1 MSRIQIQ
8 GFRPLK
14 GRISIQGS
22 KNAAL
27 PMMAAAVL
35 HRGVTVLSNVP
46 LIQDVECMKAILN
59 SLGCRCIQK
68 GGVLEIDAS
77 LLHTTQIPD
86 CFMKQMRSAIILLG
100 ALLGR
105 LGEASCCYPGGCLI
119 GSRPIDLHLKALNGL
134 GALAEEEELQ
144 VRVRAREGRGPTGGT
159 IVLAYPSVGATEQA
173 LLGAVL
179 AEGETRILGA
189 AREPEICQLCRFL
202 RGMGARVKGEG
213 TDCLSV
219 LGVKSFDLH
228 DSFFSVGGDRIV
240 AGTYMAA
247 VMAATGDVQIRGADL
262 EELKEPAR
270 LFMKAGARIRR
281 EERGRDFRISI
292 KERPRG
298 LTLETAPYPGFPT
311 DLQSPFM
318 AFLAGAMGES
328 CIRETVFEER
338 FATASQLE
346 KMGARIKVEGLT
358 ASIKGVWP
366 LMGARVTAGDLR
378 GGAALA
384 VAALGAGGTTVI
396 EECRHIERGY
406 EDICRDLAAV
416 GAEIRWMDAEK

>member
-8 GFRPLK
+8 GFRPLE

-22 KNAAL
+22 KNAVL
-27 PMMAAAVL
+27 PMMAAAIL

-46 LIQDVECMKAILN
+46 LIQDVECMKAILS

-77 LLHTTQIPD
+77 LLHTAQIPD
-86 CFMKQMRSAIILLG
+86 CFMKQMRSSIILLG

-105 LGEASCCYPGGCLI
+105 LGEGSCGYPGGCLI

-134 GALAEEEELQ
+134 GAQIQEDELR
-144 VRVRAREGRGPTGGT
+144 VRVRTGKGKKPKGGT

-179 AEGETRILGA
+179 AQGETRILGA
-189 AREPEICQLCRFL
+189 AREPEIRQLCRFL
-202 RGMGARVKGEG
+202 RGMGAKVKGEG

-219 LGVKSFDLH
+219 LGVNPSDLH
-228 DSFFSVGGDRIV
+228 DSFYSVGGDRIV

-247 VMAATGDVQIRGADL
+247 VMAATGDVKICGADL
-262 EELKEPAR
+262 EELGEPAR
-270 LFMKAGARIRR
+270 LLMKAGARIRR
-281 EERGRDFRISI
+281 EEKNRDFRISI
-292 KERPRG
+292 KERPKS
-298 LTLETAPYPGFPT
+298 LVLETAPYPGFPT

-318 AFLAGAMGES
+318 AFLAGAAGES

-338 FATASQLE
+338 FATAFQLE
-346 KMGARIKVEGLT
+346 KMGARIRVDGLT
-358 ASIKGVWP
+358 AYIKGVWP
-366 LMGARVTAGDLR
+366 LIGARVTAKDLR

-396 EECRHIERGY
+396 DECRHIERGY
-406 EDICRDLAAV
+406 EDICRDLSAV
-416 GAEIRWMDAEK
+416 GAQICWMDVLK